1 MSTQS
6 IANGAGG
13 QLELPAELS
22 DYTVV
27 RLGSIDRRGG
37 IYLFEHTPSYRHAQV
52 VLGPVMNDG
61 TGQIVYGFEERLAG
75 MPDPIEQVKNQ
86 VLFLHE
92 VALRADDPDAQ
103 ERFRTNFASI
113 ARGIAGY
120 LPNAVSA

>member
-13 QLELPAELS
+13 QLELPSDLS
-22 DYTVV
+22 DYMVV
-27 RLGSIDRRGG
+27 RLGSIDRRSA
-37 IYLFEHTPSYRHAQV
+37 IYLFEHTPSDRHAQV
-52 VLGPVMNDG
+52 VIAPEMSDG
-61 TGQIVYGFEERLAG
+61 AGQIVYGFEERLAG
-75 MPDPIEQVKNQ
+75 MPGPIEEVKNQ

-92 VALRADDPDAQ
+92 VAIRADDPVAQ
-103 ERFRTNFASI
+103 ERFRTNFAAI